1 MKNFNSKKKIRIVDI
16 FMIVGLMIMAFM
28 SKRHFSLFII
38 LGMISVTGVIVRYL
52 VKNNRI
58 INDLVDSRVF
68 LIIVILEVLMIGD
81 IKFGYNIKNNYV
93 DEKIY
98 PVDGVKYLKDN
109 MEKYFLEKEII
120 NKNKVKNFETTKRYY
135 SDSITRNLIY
145 LFKEK
150 NDEYIK
156 ALYSTNREYGTNAR
170 KGYARKMSYSSEEIE
185 M

>member
-1 MKNFNSKKKIRIVDI
+1 
-16 FMIVGLMIMAFM
+16 
-28 SKRHFSLFII
+28 
-38 LGMISVTGVIVRYL
+38 
-52 VKNNRI
+52 
-58 INDLVDSRVF
+58 
-68 LIIVILEVLMIGD
+68 
-81 IKFGYNIKNNYV
+81 
-93 DEKIY
+93 
-98 PVDGVKYLKDN
+98 

-120 NKNKVKNFETTKRYY
+120 NKNKVKNFETIKRYY

-170 KGYARKMSYSSEEIE
+170 KEYARKMSYSSEEIE